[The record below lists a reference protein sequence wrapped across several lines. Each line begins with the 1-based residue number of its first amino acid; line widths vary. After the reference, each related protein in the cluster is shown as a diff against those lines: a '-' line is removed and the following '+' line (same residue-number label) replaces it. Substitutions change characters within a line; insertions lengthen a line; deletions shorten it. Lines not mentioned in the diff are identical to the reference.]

1 MARLRIETAPQITVY
16 DESAIFQAASGATA
30 NLVEFKNSSNTIVAS
45 VSVEGNT
52 VIAGNL
58 ALTGNLTVTGTTI
71 ASANANTLTGT
82 TLKSTVL
89 NSSLT
94 SVGTLSSL
102 AVSGSA
108 TISANVT
115 ANNATV
121 SNNLSVG
128 GNLSVTGNIITVN
141 TTTLMVEDNKI
152 IINST
157 ASGVPSENGV
167 IEVERGS
174 SDNVSIRW
182 NETTD
187 AWQLTND
194 GATFAD
200 IQASVTAGAGLS
212 RTANTLNVVSANSS
226 RINVGAGSIDLAT
239 VTQTNTTGS
248 AGVSFVQSHSVD
260 AYGRIDG
267 TVTASIR
274 DADTTVKGIALFSA
288 GDFNVS
294 SGEVTIKNSGVDNA
308 QLANSSFTINGTSIN
323 LGETSTI
330 TANAATLTGTM
341 LPVTVVGSSLTSVGT
356 LTTGVWNGSPV
367 GIAYGGTGQA
377 TAPLALTALLPTQT
391 GNSGKYLKTSGSEAS
406 WGALTVS
413 DISEITASAAELN
426 ILDGATLST
435 SELNYVDGVT
445 SSIQTQIDA
454 KLATATASST
464 YETITNV
471 NLKADIASPTFTGV
485 PSAPTANSTTN
496 TTQVATTAFV
506 KSVISD
512 LVGTAAANLDTLGE
526 ISDALNDDASYAATI
541 VTALAAK
548 APLANPTFTG
558 TVAGITKAMVNLTS
572 VDDTSDA
579 NKPVSTAQQAALDL
593 KANLANPSL
602 TGVPTAPTA
611 ASTTSTVQIA
621 TTEFVQQEITALVG
635 GAPGALNTLNEL
647 ATALGNNSSFSTT
660 VTNSI
665 ALKAPIDAP
674 TFTGIV
680 TIPAGALI
688 SGYATLANP
697 TFTGTVSGI
706 TKSMV
711 GLGNV
716 DNTADAAKPVSAD
729 QQAALNLKANIAS
742 PTFTGVVTI
751 PMGAS
756 ISGFATLMSPI
767 FTGVPE
773 APTAAAATNTTQIA
787 TTAFVR
793 AEVAALVGSAGST
806 LDTLGEIATALG
818 NDANLSATLTTSIGL
833 KANTASPTF
842 TGNVTIP
849 AGANIAGYV
858 TLTGSET
865 LTNKTFTSPVTN
877 SPTLTLANTSS
888 TTDARISWD
897 STNKKIQVGNGTV
910 SLDFASSNITTN
922 AQAAS
927 YTLVLS
933 DKDKMIEIS
942 NASAN
947 TITIPPN
954 SSVAFPIGT
963 QVRILQTGV
972 GQCTVTAG
980 AGVTV
985 NGTPGLKLRAQWSS
999 VTLVK
1004 RATDTW
1010 VAIGDLAA

>member
-30 NLVEFKNSSNTIVAS
+30 NLVEFKNSSNTVVAS

-115 ANNATV
+115 ANNASIT
-121 SNNLSVG
+121 NNLSVG

-152 IINST
+152 VINST

-194 GATFAD
+194 GTTFAD
-200 IQASVTAGAGLS
+200 VQASVTAGAGLS
-212 RTANTLNVVSANSS
+212 RTANTINVVSANSS
-226 RINVGAGSIDLAT
+226 RINVGAGNIDLAT

-288 GDFNVS
+288 GDFSVS

-356 LTTGVWNGSPV
+356 LTTGVWNGSPI

-391 GNSGKYLKTSGSEAS
+391 SNSGKYLKTSGTEAS

-445 SSIQTQIDA
+445 SSIQTQLDA

-485 PSAPTANSTTN
+485 PSAPTANTATN

-526 ISDALNDDASYAATI
+526 ISDALNDDANYAATI
-541 VTALAAK
+541 VTALALK

-611 ASTTSTVQIA
+611 ASTTNTVQIA

-647 ATALGNNSSFSTT
+647 ATALGNNASFSTT
-660 VTNSI
+660 VTSSI

-674 TFTGIV
+674 TFTG
-680 TIPAGALI
+680 
-688 SGYATLANP
+688 
-697 TFTGTVSGI
+697 TVVGI

-729 QQAALNLKANIAS
+729 QQAALNLKADIAS

-751 PMGAS
+751 PANAV
-756 ISGFATLMSPI
+756 ISGYATTMSPALSG
-767 FTGVPE
+767 TPT
-773 APTAAAATNTTQIA
+773 APTAAVATNTTQIA
-787 TTAFVR
+787 TTEFVR
-793 AEVAALVGSAGST
+793 GEVAALVNSAGAT

-818 NDANLSATLTTSIGL
+818 NDANLSATLTASIGL

-849 AGANIAGYV
+849 AGANISGYV

-877 SPTLTLANTSS
+877 SPTLTLATSSS

-897 STNKKIQVGNGTV
+897 TTNKKLQVGDGTKTV
-910 SLDFASSNITTN
+910 DFVASHIVTN
-922 AQAAS
+922 AQVAS

-933 DKDKMIEIS
+933 DKDKMVEIS

-947 TITIPPN
+947 TLTVPPN
-954 SSVAFPIGT
+954 SSVAFPVGSQI
-963 QVRILQTGV
+963 RILQTNS
-972 GQCTVTAG
+972 GQCTITAG

-985 NGTPGLKLRAQWSS
+985 NGTPGLKLRAEWSS
-999 VTLVK
+999 ATLVK

-1010 VAIGDLAA
+1010 VLIGDLAA

>member
-16 DESAIFQAASGATA
+16 DESAVFQAASGATA
-30 NLVEFKNSSNTIVAS
+30 NLVEFKNSSNTVVAS

-115 ANNATV
+115 ANNASIT
-121 SNNLSVG
+121 NNLSVG

-152 IINST
+152 VINST
-157 ASGVPSENGV
+157 ASGVPSENCV

-194 GATFAD
+194 GTTFAD
-200 IQASVTAGAGLS
+200 VQTSVTAGAGLS

-226 RINVGAGSIDLAT
+226 RINVGAGNIDLAT

-267 TVTASIR
+267 TITASIR
-274 DADTTVKGIALFSA
+274 DAETTVKGIALFSA
-288 GDFNVS
+288 ADFSVT

-330 TANAATLTGTM
+330 TANAGSLTGTM
-341 LPVTVVGSSLTSVGT
+341 LSTTVVQSSLTSVGT
-356 LTTGVWNGSPV
+356 LTAGVWNGSPV

-391 GNSGKYLKTSGSEAS
+391 SNSGKYLKTSGTEAS
-406 WGALTVS
+406 WGALTVA

-435 SELNYVDGVT
+435 SELNYLDGAT
-445 SSIQTQIDA
+445 SGIQSQ
-454 KLATATASST
+454 
-464 YETITNV
+464 
-471 NLKADIASPTFTGV
+471 
-485 PSAPTANSTTN
+485 
-496 TTQVATTAFV
+496 
-506 KSVISD
+506 
-512 LVGTAAANLDTLGE
+512 LD
-526 ISDALNDDASYAATI
+526 S
-541 VTALAAK
+541 K
-548 APLANPTFTG
+548 APL
-558 TVAGITKAMVNLTS
+558 LS
-572 VDDTSDA
+572 
-579 NKPVSTAQQAALDL
+579 
-593 KANLANPSL
+593 
-602 TGVPTAPTA
+602 
-611 ASTTSTVQIA
+611 
-621 TTEFVQQEITALVG
+621 
-635 GAPGALNTLNEL
+635 
-647 ATALGNNSSFSTT
+647 
-660 VTNSI
+660 
-665 ALKAPIDAP
+665 
-674 TFTGIV
+674 
-680 TIPAGALI
+680 
-688 SGYATLANP
+688 P

-706 TKSMV
+706 TKTMV
-711 GLGNV
+711 GLGSV
-716 DNTADAAKPVSAD
+716 DNTGDAAKPVSAD

-751 PMGAS
+751 PANAI
-756 ISGFATLMSPI
+756 ISGYATTMSPT
-767 FTGVPE
+767 FSGTPTV
-773 APTAAAATNTTQIA
+773 PTAVTATNTTQIA
-787 TTAFVR
+787 STEFVQQEITALIGG
-793 AEVAALVGSAGST
+793 APGALNTLNELAA
-806 LDTLGEIATALG
+806 ALG
-818 NDANLSATLTTSIGL
+818 NNASFSSTVTSSIAL
-833 KANTASPTF
+833 KAPIDAPTF

-877 SPTLTLANTSS
+877 SPTLTLSTSSS

-897 STNKKIQVGNGTV
+897 STNKKLQIGDGSKT
-910 SLDFASSNITTN
+910 LDFIPSHVVTN

-927 YTLVLS
+927 YTLVLA
-933 DKDKMIEIS
+933 DKDKMVEIS
-942 NASAN
+942 NVSAN
-947 TITIPPN
+947 TLTVPPN
-954 SSVAFPIGT
+954 SSVAFPIGS
-963 QVRILQTGV
+963 QIRVLQTNS
-972 GQCTVTAG
+972 GQCTITAG

-999 VTLVK
+999 ATLVK
-1004 RATDTW
+1004 RGTDTW
-1010 VAIGDLAA
+1010 VLIGDLAA